1 MESIEKVELTN
12 KLYET
17 LAENGVDTILDD
29 RENITIGAKI
39 KDCKILGT
47 PYLVVIGDKQEGNIV
62 ELENNITGTKENITI
77 EKLVEKLKNK

>member
-1 MESIEKVELTN
+1 MESEEKVELAN
-12 KLYET
+12 KIYED
-17 LAENGVDTILDD
+17 LAKKGIDTILDD

-62 ELENNITGTKENITI
+62 ELENNITGTKEMVSIDEL
-77 EKLVEKLKNK
+77 EKILK